1 MHSNVRLLMR
11 ERGKIVPGS
20 LREGHNVFTTIGQ
33 ELLTQLMVWSVIDV
47 ADIPYSQK
55 RLRWIGLGSSTQP
68 ETEDVVRLVNPLEI
82 TTGVYLAEL
91 GTPTFPTATSMRV
104 VKEFA
109 EDELSITDPVII
121 REVGLLMDVN
131 AGLDPEDPANEVSFY
146 KTYEGLVKT
155 QDFTLEIRWDL
166 RF

>member
-20 LREGHNVFTTIGQ
+20 LREGHNVFTTLGK
-33 ELLTQLMVWSVIDV
+33 ELLTQLMMWNIIDVIDV
-47 ADIPYSQK
+47 PYSQK
-55 RLRWIGLGSSTQP
+55 RLRWIALGSSTQQ
-68 ETEDVVRLVNPLEI
+68 ETEDVVRLVNPLEV
-82 TTGVYLAEL
+82 TTGIYLAALE
-91 GTPTFPTATSMRV
+91 TPSFPTATSICAVR
-104 VKEFA
+104 EFA
-109 EDELSITDPVII
+109 EDELSITGPVII
-121 REVGLLMDVN
+121 REAGLLMDVN
-131 AGLDPEDPANEVSFY
+131 AGLDPAVSSNEVSFY